1 MFQMCRCG
9 QFIVAVA
16 LLTGCA
22 AAQSDVAEA
31 VERCSL
37 DIMLTNDDGWNA
49 PGIQTV
55 RGALLTA
62 GHRVTLV
69 GPLEQQSGRG
79 GAINTHVGSEVGVVE
94 QAPGVWSVD
103 GTPTDAV
110 RAGLGTILHDNWPDL
125 VVSGSNFGPNLGQE
139 GVHNSGTLGATLA
152 AIYDGLPAIA
162 ISTGID
168 IKESETSP
176 PFKSTFAGFETSAA
190 IVVNVIDSMTARYGC
205 DDVMPDNLAL
215 NINVPVHTESI
226 QGIRYAPLSKLNL
239 FRMHWSWSDTD
250 GKALIG
256 YRETD
261 LSLGDPGDDINL
273 FALGYVTVTPI
284 NGDVTIEALPSS
296 VGLPSQLTGLLPTE
310 LASQ

>member
-1 MFQMCRCG
+1 MFQIYRCG

-22 AAQSDVAEA
+22 TARSDVTES

-49 PGIQTV
+49 PGIQAV

-79 GAINTHVGSEVGVVE
+79 GAINTHVGSEVDVVE

-110 RAGLGTILHDNWPDL
+110 RAGLGAILRDNWPDL

-162 ISTGID
+162 VSTGID
-168 IKESETSP
+168 IEESETSP

-226 QGIRYAPLSKLNL
+226 AGIRYAPLSKLNL
-239 FRMHWSWSDTD
+239 FRMHWSLSETD

-261 LSLGDPGDDINL
+261 LSLGEPGDDINL

-296 VGLPSQLTGLLPTE
+296 VGLPSRPTNLLPPE
-310 LASQ
+310 KAPQ

>member
-1 MFQMCRCG
+1 MFQIYRCG

-22 AAQSDVAEA
+22 TARSDVTES

-49 PGIQTV
+49 PGIQAV

-79 GAINTHVGSEVGVVE
+79 GAINTHVGSEVDVVE

-110 RAGLGTILHDNWPDL
+110 RAGLGAILRDNWPDL

-162 ISTGID
+162 VSTGID
-168 IKESETSP
+168 IEESETSP

-226 QGIRYAPLSKLNL
+226 AGIRYAPLSKLNL
-239 FRMHWSWSDTD
+239 FRMHWSWSETD

-261 LSLGDPGDDINL
+261 LSLGEPGDDINL

-296 VGLPSQLTGLLPTE
+296 VGLPSRPTNLLPPE
-310 LASQ
+310 KAPQ